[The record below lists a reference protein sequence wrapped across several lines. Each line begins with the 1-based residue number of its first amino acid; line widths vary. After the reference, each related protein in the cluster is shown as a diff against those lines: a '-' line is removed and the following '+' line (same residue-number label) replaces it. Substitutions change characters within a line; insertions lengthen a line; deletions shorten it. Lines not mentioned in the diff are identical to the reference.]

1 MAVATTRDQRLETLA
16 INTIRMLSVDAV
28 QQANSGHPGLPMG
41 AASMAYVLWTEFLKH
56 NPKDPHWPDRD
67 RFVLSAGHGSML
79 LYSLLH
85 LTGYDLPLEQI
96 RQFRQLGSMTPGHPE
111 RGDAPGVEVTT
122 GPLGQGFANGVGMAI
137 AEAFLAA
144 RYNRPGHEIVD
155 HFTYG
160 IVSDGDVMEGVAM
173 EAAAIAG
180 HLRLGKLIY
189 LYDQN
194 QITLAG
200 TANLS
205 MSEDVGARFE
215 AMGWQT
221 FAIDGMDTD
230 AVREALDD
238 ARSDLSRPSLILAR
252 TQIGY
257 GSPKKQNTF
266 GVHGS
271 PLGPDEVR
279 ATKENLGWPLEPA
292 FYLPDEA
299 LSHFREALD
308 RGAEFEAAWR
318 MRFESYAEAYPEL
331 AAEFM
336 RAQAGEL
343 PEGWDAD
350 LPSWKP
356 GDKPI
361 ATRKASEA
369 AIQAFFPKIPTF
381 IGGSADLN
389 PSTNTGMKGAGD
401 FESPS
406 LAPDGSVQGALGGGW
421 SYAGRN
427 IHFGVREHG
436 MGSSVNGMAAHGGV
450 IPFGAT
456 FLVFSDYMRPAVR
469 LSALSHL
476 KSIWVWTHDSIAVG
490 EDGPTHEPVE
500 HVMSLRLIPNLT
512 VIRPADANE
521 TVEAWRVALTTKN
534 RPTALILTRQDLEIL
549 DRSGARG
556 DVGKGGYVLI
566 DADGDPDIVLIGT
579 GSEVALCVKTR
590 EALAEHGIKARVVS
604 LPSWELFDA
613 QGATYTSQVLGPEGT
628 PRLSVEAGVTTGWQR
643 HLGANGRTV
652 GIDRYGASGPGSKI
666 LAHFGFTKEHVTAEA
681 LRLLGR
687 DDLANEIEPE
697 PEGGETAGE
706 EAKGGEGHS

>member
-1 MAVATTRDQRLETLA
+1 MPRAAISDAKTLA

-41 AASMAYVLWTEFLKH
+41 AAAMAYVLWTEYLKH
-56 NPKDPHWPDRD
+56 YPKDPHWPDRD
-67 RFVLSAGHGSML
+67 RFVLSAGHGSAL

-85 LTGYDLPLEQI
+85 LTGYDLPLEQVK
-96 RQFRQLGSMTPGHPE
+96 QFRQLGSMTPGHPE
-111 RGDAPGVEVTT
+111 RGDAPGIEVTT

-180 HLRLGKLIY
+180 HLRLGKLLY

-205 MSEDVGARFE
+205 MSEDVGARFA

-221 FAIDGMDTD
+221 ISIDGMETD
-230 AVREALDD
+230 QVREALDE
-238 ARSDLSRPSLILAR
+238 ARADLSRPALILAR
-252 TQIGY
+252 TVIGF
-257 GSPKKQNTF
+257 GSPKKQGTF

-271 PLGPDEVR
+271 PLGPDEVK
-279 ATKENLGWPLEPA
+279 AAKENLGWPLEPA
-292 FYLPDEA
+292 FYLPEEA
-299 LSHFREALD
+299 VSHFREALD
-308 RGAEFEAAWR
+308 RGAEAEAAWR
-318 MRFESYAEAYPEL
+318 MRFEGYAEAYPDL
-331 AAEFM
+331 AAEFVQ
-336 RAQAGEL
+336 AQAGEL
-343 PEGWDAD
+343 AEGWDAD
-350 LPSWKP
+350 LPSWRV
-356 GDKPI
+356 GDKAI

-369 AIQAFFPKIPTF
+369 TIQAFFPKIPTF

-406 LAPDGSVQGALGGGW
+406 LAPDGSVQGTLGGGW

-427 IHFGVREHG
+427 LHFGIREHA

-500 HVMSLRLIPNLT
+500 QVMSLRLIPNLT

-521 TVEAWRVALTTKN
+521 TVEAWKAALTAKN
-534 RPTALILTRQDLEIL
+534 RPTALILSRQDLDIL
-549 DRSGARG
+549 DRSAAQG
-556 DVGKGGYVLI
+556 DVGKGGYVLA
-566 DADGDPDIVLIGT
+566 DAEGDPDVVLIGT
-579 GSEVALCVKTR
+579 GSEVALCVKAR
-590 EALAEHGIKARVVS
+590 EELAARGIKARVVS
-604 LPSWELFDA
+604 LPSWELFETQDSA
-613 QGATYTSQVLGPEGT
+613 YKSQVLGPEGT
-628 PRLSVEAGVTTGWQR
+628 PRLSVEAGVTTGWQKYT
-643 HLGANGRTV
+643 GAIGRSV
-652 GIDRYGASGPGSKI
+652 GIDRYGASGPGSKV

-687 DDLANEIEPE
+687 HDLANEIEPE
-697 PEGGETAGE
+697 TEGGETSGE